1 MEEVEKCII
10 RVQKCDRNIKQYKIL
25 RSDIEYSFS
34 EFHNSFRSE
43 QAKNQTKRYTDDFEK
58 GKSVVNKASESIIP
72 AKLNLLETASDI
84 SVTSTERKRR
94 KKTKVEAELRKQK
107 LRLRENESKGIAEK
121 NRKSVSCT
129 YRFC

>member
-10 RVQKCDRNIKQYKIL
+10 RVQKCDRHIKQYKIL

-34 EFHNSFRSE
+34 EFHNSFRGE

-84 SVTSTERKRR
+84 SVTNTERKRT
-94 KKTKVEAELRKQK
+94 KTKVEAELRKQK

-129 YRFC
+129 YHFC

>member
-10 RVQKCDRNIKQYKIL
+10 RVQKCD
-25 RSDIEYSFS
+25 S